1 MMKMLALYPLLLV
14 PDVEATA
21 QFYEQN
27 LGFTRVFSSDWYVHL
42 RSPADQVYEL
52 AVIHYQHDTIPEVSR
67 KPTSGLLLSFEVA
80 DSAAEHARMLA
91 AGVEIVQPLRDEVF
105 GQRHFI
111 ASDPNG
117 ILLDIITQIEPDP
130 EWLKAQGQ

>member
-1 MMKMLALYPLLLV
+1 MIKMLALYPLLMV
-14 PDVEATA
+14 PNVEDTA

-52 AVIHYQHDTIPEVSR
+52 AVMAYDHETIPEASR
-67 KPTSGLLLSFEVA
+67 KPTSGLVLSFEVDDA
-80 DSAAEHARMLA
+80 AAEQARLLA
-91 AGVEIVQPLRDEVF
+91 GGVEVVQPLRDEVF

-117 ILLDIITQIEPDP
+117 VLLDIITLIEPDP
-130 EWLKAQGQ
+130 AWLMAQGQ